1 MKKFIPLFLIILL
14 SSFLTSEALAALVP
28 GENMAPGTL
37 KPGTLP
43 SSENLNFPPSP
54 IKESS
59 ELIDVIARIVGW
71 IYIIFF
77 IIAVMYILFAAFN
90 YLTGANDPEKIKTG
104 RNQIIYAA
112 IAIAIAL
119 LAVGA
124 RTIIEGFLGG
134 GRSILFIF

>member
-43 SSENLNFPPSP
+43 SSENLNLSSP

>member
-43 SSENLNFPPSP
+43 SSENLNLSSP

-112 IAIAIAL
+112 IAIVIAL

>member
-43 SSENLNFPPSP
+43 SSENLNPPSP
-54 IKESS
+54 IEESS

-134 GRSILFIF
+134 GGSILFIF

>member
-43 SSENLNFPPSP
+43 SSENLNLSSP

-112 IAIAIAL
+112 IAIVIAL

-134 GRSILFIF
+134 GGSILFIF

>member
-43 SSENLNFPPSP
+43 SSENLNLSSP

-134 GRSILFIF
+134 GGSILFIF

>member
-43 SSENLNFPPSP
+43 SSENLNPPSP
-54 IKESS
+54 IEESS

-90 YLTGANDPEKIKTG
+90 YLTGVNDPEKIKTG

-112 IAIAIAL
+112 IAIVIAL

-134 GRSILFIF
+134 GGSILFIF

>member
-43 SSENLNFPPSP
+43 SSENLNLPSP

-112 IAIAIAL
+112 IAIVIAL

-124 RTIIEGFLGG
+124 RTIIEDFLGG
-134 GRSILFIF
+134 GGSILFIF

>member
-43 SSENLNFPPSP
+43 SSENLNLSSP

-90 YLTGANDPEKIKTG
+90 YLTGVNDPEKIKTG

-112 IAIAIAL
+112 IAIVIAL

-134 GRSILFIF
+134 GGSILFIF